1 MQENFKGE
9 CWTTI
14 PDNDPAGQHSEAV
27 EAFPFLNV
35 VGGSSREK
43 GLSGARDRIT
53 YGGNS
58 GHQAIH
64 LAYNLGASRI
74 LLLGYDFGGQ
84 GHWFGD
90 HPQPLFSGHNFD
102 MWLTE
107 MAYLAQAL
115 AGKGVEVINCSRESA
130 ITCFPRKT
138 IAEID
143 PD

>member
-1 MQENFKGE
+1 
-9 CWTTI
+9 
-14 PDNDPAGQHSEAV
+14 
-27 EAFPFLNV
+27 
-35 VGGSSREK
+35 
-43 GLSGARDRIT
+43 
-53 YGGNS
+53 
-58 GHQAIH
+58 
-64 LAYNLGASRI
+64 
-74 LLLGYDFGGQ
+74 
-84 GHWFGD
+84 
-90 HPQPLFSGHNFD
+90 